1 MHDNLNCKCEKPQ
14 NNKLEDNSM
23 LSSPTYVNKCVEKFL
38 TVERANK
45 AEIYIS
51 TAREQKSLGMIGVRH
66 DGYHVAYKV
75 LVRHVGAIL
84 GLHQFR

>member
-1 MHDNLNCKCEKPQ
+1 MQ
-14 NNKLEDNSM
+14 
-23 LSSPTYVNKCVEKFL
+23 FL

-66 DGYHVAYKV
+66 DGYDVAYKV

-84 GLHQFR
+84 GLHPFR